1 MLAISVRDYPSAC
14 LVGWLELKQLV
25 LTCMHVFP
33 IPASI
38 SGEHRLPGVTED
50 KQFYIEYALGDA
62 QVVRAATLD

>member
-1 MLAISVRDYPSAC
+1 M
-14 LVGWLELKQLV
+14 GWLELKQLV